1 MTESG
6 YGNGGGSTRRNR
18 LKTWLPRKYSPTTD
32 INQNLTLLRNR
43 SADLAI
49 NTALGSAVINT
60 LSLYV
65 VGDGLRLSPK
75 INAKALG
82 MSREEAKEWENRVK
96 LEWELFSSNIDL
108 DYYRRNNFNDLQQI
122 AYQSSLIDGDAF
134 VLFRRVAPESIS
146 QPYTLRLQ
154 IVEGNRITNP
164 NSAGDQTGYI
174 VRNPENGNRIIDGVE
189 VDERGILEAYWIAS
203 SVPND
208 PIDNQYKKVKW
219 DRVRAY
225 GELTGYRNIL
235 QITRDERSGMT
246 RGVPI
251 LAPVIETLRQ
261 ISLYVN
267 AELDSAITRAFY
279 SLFFTQFTQPNSFN
293 LNELKEEDREPID
306 TTGFNLGPG
315 TIASLPMG
323 IDVKSI
329 ESSKQSA
336 FPAFVVE
343 LVKQVGASIGI
354 PYEVLMRS
362 FTSSY
367 SASRASLL
375 QAWSNFR
382 RQRACFIRD
391 FCKPIYEVFLI
402 EGIVNGRIEA
412 PGFFEDPIRR
422 LAWSNANF
430 YGNSMEILDPLK
442 EVNASRLRM
451 ELGLSTLEKE
461 SSEITSTNYEENLEQ
476 LDYENAL
483 KGLKKE

>member
-1 MTESG
+1 M
-6 YGNGGGSTRRNR
+6 
-18 LKTWLPRKYSPTTD
+18 
-32 INQNLTLLRNR
+32 
-43 SADLAI
+43 
-49 NTALGSAVINT
+49 
-60 LSLYV
+60 
-65 VGDGLRLSPK
+65 
-75 INAKALG
+75 
-82 MSREEAKEWENRVK
+82 
-96 LEWELFSSNIDL
+96 
-108 DYYRRNNFNDLQQI
+108 
-122 AYQSSLIDGDAF
+122 
-134 VLFRRVAPESIS
+134 
-146 QPYTLRLQ
+146 
-154 IVEGNRITNP
+154 
-164 NSAGDQTGYI
+164 
-174 VRNPENGNRIIDGVE
+174 
-189 VDERGILEAYWIAS
+189 
-203 SVPND
+203 PND

-279 SLFFTQFTQPNSFN
+279 SLFFTQFTQPNAFN